1 MPRAQVL
8 LEHDPGRIVRCEVPG
23 LLVEL
28 GLINSVGPASIGGMR
43 HEHEPVGPIRHN
55 AMRAMI
61 RVTPLHG
68 WKRDDAVVAHG
79 VDANGALI
87 EVDRKQESAG
97 SVSSDRN
104 RFALQWN
111 GANQRESTRAWID
124 TVAGKL
130 VGSSVSHVEKP
141 SARIDSQRCWSAGDF
156 DLLLPVEF
164 SGRFIQRENRDSV
177 FILESDISQKLVCL
191 APPAC
196 DWPAAAAR
204 MGEPDQPDE
213 PDKPTWAAAS
223 PIVLPIVPIKSRRV
237 GWLMAVPSRPT

>member
-1 MPRAQVL
+1 
-8 LEHDPGRIVRCEVPG
+8 
-23 LLVEL
+23 
-28 GLINSVGPASIGGMR
+28 MR
-43 HEHEPVGPIRHN
+43 P
-55 AMRAMI
+55 MI

-87 EVDRKQESAG
+87 EVDREQESAG

-130 VGSSVSHVEKP
+130 VGRSVSHVEKP
-141 SARIDSQRCWSAGDF
+141 SARIDGQRCWSTGDF

-164 SGRFIQRENRDSV
+164 SRRFIQRENRDSV

-191 APPAC
+191 ATPRLRLTCRGRP
-196 DWPAAAAR
+196 DGRAR
-204 MGEPDQPDE
+204 RARRARE
-213 PDKPTWAAAS
+213 PTWAAAS

-237 GWLMAVPSRPT
+237 GWLIAVPSRPT